1 MAIALST
8 AGIKVKYI
16 AVANGASAPTSG
28 YTEISGI
35 TAIPEFNPEPANL
48 DCTPLAETAYH
59 QYIPG
64 LKDLGAAIGLTVN
77 MTDSFQTA
85 WGSLVTAYNGGASDI
100 WFEYAVPDMS
110 DSFYFSGAP
119 VDLGFGGAEVDS
131 VLTNTAYIMPA
142 KVTGWATKS
151 T

>member
-16 AVANGASAPTSG
+16 AVAPAGARPASG
-28 YTEISGI
+28 FTEISGI
-35 TAIPEFNPEPANL
+35 TSIPEFNPEPANL
-48 DCTPLAETAYH
+48 DCTPLSETGYH

-64 LKDLGAAIGLTVN
+64 LKDLGSAINLTANLTQSFKTSWAAL
-77 MTDSFQTA
+77 M
-85 WGSLVTAYNGGASDI
+85 TAYSNGASDI
-100 WFEYAVPDMS
+100 WFEYCVPDMS
-110 DSFYFSGAP
+110 DSFYFTGAP

-131 VLTNTAYIMPA
+131 VLQVNAYVMPA
-142 KVTGWATKS
+142 TVTGWDTKS

>member
-8 AGIKVKYI
+8 AGIKVKY
-16 AVANGASAPTSG
+16 AASAVGAARPTSG

-35 TAIPEFNPEPANL
+35 TSIPEFNPEPANL

-59 QYIPG
+59 QFIPG
-64 LKDLGAAIGLTVN
+64 LKDLGSAIGLTAN
-77 MTDSFQTA
+77 MTQSFKTA
-85 WGSLVTAYNGGASDI
+85 WAALVTAYSNGASDI
-100 WFEYAVPDMS
+100 WFEYTVPDMS
-110 DSFYFSGAP
+110 DSFYFTGAP

-131 VLTNTAYIMPA
+131 VLQNTAYIMPA
-142 KVTGWATKS
+142 KVTGWSTKS